1 LHWLFVK
8 HNLFYLSLQDGF
20 WRSPGT
26 VAGTVGAYVAVTGS
40 LCFLGRLQNT
50 FAANLDV
57 DGNFWTGMCPGLMFT
72 NFITNFMNQNWVL
85 QPQP

>member
-1 LHWLFVK
+1 
-8 HNLFYLSLQDGF
+8 
-20 WRSPGT
+20 
-26 VAGTVGAYVAVTGS
+26 VTGS
-40 LCFLGRLQNT
+40 LCFLGRLQDT
-50 FAANLDV
+50 FSSNLDV